1 MQKEEATLRWP
12 DNSREQLLFLKL
24 EGWKGRGR
32 CEQNLRVQRRS
43 LKELVVRSW
52 KGDTSREENTFRSSG
67 TDLGGGGIATTSRWY
82 LEEDVMRLVLGVLK
96 DAGPPAAARVT
107 LVQPGELLLLGWCC
121 RQEHAGKKV
130 SSQPSFSL
138 PLFLLLPIG
147 QIPIGNSWKESDKC
161 SYQCSSCSIPSE
173 NRE

>member
-12 DNSREQLLFLKL
+12 RDNNSGEQLRFLKL
-24 EGWKGRGR
+24 EGQKGRGKG
-32 CEQNLRVQRRS
+32 EQNFRVQRRS

-67 TDLGGGGIATTSRWY
+67 TDLGGGGIATSSRWY

-107 LVQPGELLLLGWCC
+107 RTTRRTASAWVMLPGPRACREEKYLL
-121 RQEHAGKKV
+121 
-130 SSQPSFSL
+130 SPSFSL
-138 PLFLLLPIG
+138 PLYFYCFLLAKPKRG
-147 QIPIGNSWKESDKC
+147 QLKRVW
-161 SYQCSSCSIPSE
+161 
-173 NRE
+173 

>member
-12 DNSREQLLFLKL
+12 RDNNSGEQLRFLKL
-24 EGWKGRGR
+24 EGQKGRGKG
-32 CEQNLRVQRRS
+32 EQNFRVQRRS

-67 TDLGGGGIATTSRWY
+67 TDLGGGGIATSSRWY

-107 LVQPGELLLLGWCC
+107 CTTRRTASAWVMLPGPRACREEKYLL
-121 RQEHAGKKV
+121 
-130 SSQPSFSL
+130 SPSFSL
-138 PLFLLLPIG
+138 PLYFYCFLLAKPKRG
-147 QIPIGNSWKESDKC
+147 QLKRVW
-161 SYQCSSCSIPSE
+161 
-173 NRE
+173 